1 MNIGGVSRQGGY
13 VGHTCIHICGANG
26 VSYSFILLNHRFMC
40 LAVFIGTA
48 GISTLVEEE
57 LGLVEVL
64 LVAGDQIKFGQCHFG
79 NLMSGDTD
87 LLSFA
92 CTDFTAYAVG
102 ISDGDIEEVLLSGG
116 LVVGDG
122 AFHHVSQVVEL
133 VAQVFYL
140 FPTFASRPFMGMFR
154 IHGAAGVEVSVRFLC
169 CGYNYQYTVN
179 VFSQFLV
186 RISL

>member
-1 MNIGGVSRQGGY
+1 MDIGGVSRQGGY
-13 VGHTCIHICGANG
+13 VGHTCIHICGANS
-26 VSYSFILLNHRFMC
+26 VPHSLILLNHRFMC
-40 LAVFIGTA
+40 LAVFVRTA

-57 LGLVEVL
+57 LGLVEVF
-64 LVAGDQIKFGQCHFG
+64 LVSGDQIKFGKCHFC
-79 NLMSGDTD
+79 NLMSGNAD
-87 LLSFA
+87 LLSLA

-116 LVVGDG
+116 LVVSDG

>member
-1 MNIGGVSRQGGY
+1 MNVGGVSRQGGY

-26 VSYSFILLNHRFMC
+26 VSHSFILLNHRLMC
-40 LAVFIGTA
+40 LAVFIGTT

-57 LGLVEVL
+57 LGLVEVF
-64 LVAGDQIKFGQCHFG
+64 LVSGNQIKFGKCHFG

-116 LVVGDG
+116 LVVSDG